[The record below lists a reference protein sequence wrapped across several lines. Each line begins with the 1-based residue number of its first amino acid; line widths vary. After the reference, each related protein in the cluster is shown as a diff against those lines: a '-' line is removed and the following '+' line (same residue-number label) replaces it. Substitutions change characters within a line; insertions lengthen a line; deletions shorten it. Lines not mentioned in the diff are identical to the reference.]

1 MNKLFVSLVIS
12 SVLITG
18 CASNNKVTDSKFSGF
33 LGDYTI
39 LKPTPQDKDTLGY
52 VTPGVNWQKYNSIM
66 VDKVLII
73 TPDGDI
79 QTDGRLLVT
88 IADKYE
94 ALLKQKLGKEFNV
107 VNTAGSG
114 TIRIQT
120 AITSV
125 FSSFDDLKGYQYIPI
140 AAVVTGGRRAAGGE
154 KQSARVMSEL
164 RILDSVDGQLLG
176 QAVDLKAGEK
186 KQDKNSAILL
196 ADVVPILDQWAT
208 RVVDRLKGLRAHVQK

>member
-1 MNKLFVSLVIS
+1 MNNFFVGILIS
-12 SVLITG
+12 GALLTG

-39 LKPTPQDKDTLGY
+39 LEPTPQDKDTLGY
-52 VTPGVNWQKYNSIM
+52 VAPGVNWQKYNSIM

-73 TPDGDI
+73 TPDSDI
-79 QTDGRLLVT
+79 ETDGKLLVA

-114 TIRIQT
+114 TIRLQT
-120 AITSV
+120 AITSF

-176 QAVDLKAGEK
+176 QAVDLKSGEK
-186 KQDKNSAILL
+186 KQDKNSGILL
-196 ADVVPILDQWAT
+196 ADVVPILEQWAT